1 MQTLWQDLRYGARML
16 LRNPGITVMAVI
28 TLGLGIGANTTMFS
42 VINGLLL
49 RPMPFK
55 DPERLVHLVEKA
67 PKVGFETMG
76 LSFTDFADWRARSR
90 SFERM
95 ALYEGDSFTL
105 VSGNATERAE
115 RVEGARVTASL
126 FPLLSVEAIHG
137 RRFLEEEDKPGAAP
151 AAIIGYGL
159 WQRRFGGDPGI
170 IGHSARID
178 GESVTIVGV
187 MPAGFGFPVNAEIW
201 KPMAAEFDENDRG
214 HRGGYGIGRL
224 RPGVT
229 IETARSEIE
238 TVAASLERE
247 HPQTN
252 TGIEGAVKPWREAL
266 LEGSGDELWLLLGAV
281 CFVLLIACAN
291 VANLLLAAG
300 ASRAGEM
307 AVRSAL
313 GASRASLMRQM
324 LVESLLLALV
334 GGALGLLVALWGAD
348 GMTAMFFE
356 GLPAWMEFS
365 IDWRVL
371 AFTLG
376 ATTATALL
384 CGVAPGWQASKTD
397 LMSVMK
403 DGARGA
409 VGPRKQRLRNLLV
422 IGEVAL
428 AMTLLIS
435 AGLMMKSFIRVR
447 QINTGFNA
455 DRLMTAS
462 ITLPETQYSEPAQRN
477 NFYRQLLQRLTATP
491 GVESAAL
498 TSSLPL
504 DESVSSVG
512 LHVEGKPVPKDISQ
526 IPITLLCAVSPGYF
540 HTMGVRLI
548 KGRDFNDTD
557 VEGKKK
563 VVIVDET
570 IARRIFADEDP
581 IGRRIHLGGSKSGEW
596 ATIVGIVSSVRHFG
610 LKGDV
615 RMQTYQPY
623 QPASSDSMT
632 MTIVARGA
640 GDTTSLTSAMRNE
653 VAALDKDLSLYAVRP
668 MAKVV
673 ADAMWDEKFFGILF
687 GLFAALALCLAAVG
701 IYGVVSYSVAQRTR
715 EIGVRMAL
723 GAQTG
728 GVMRMIIRQGLAL
741 AGLGAAIGLGG
752 AAVAAQLM
760 KSLLFNVG
768 ATDPAT
774 FTLMSL
780 SLLAVALAAC
790 WIPARRATKVDPMVA
805 LRCE

>member
-1 MQTLWQDLRYGARML
+1 MWQDLRYGARML
-16 LRNPGITVMAVI
+16 LKRRGFTIVAVI

-55 DPERLVHLVEKA
+55 DPERLVHLVETA
-67 PKVGFETMG
+67 PKVGFEKMG

-90 SFERM
+90 SFEQM
-95 ALYEGDSFTL
+95 ALYGADSFTL
-105 VSGNATERAE
+105 ASGNATERAE
-115 RVEGARVTASL
+115 RVEGASVTASL
-126 FPLLSVEAIHG
+126 FLLLGVEAIQG

-159 WQRRFGGDPGI
+159 WRRRFGGDPGI
-170 IGHSARID
+170 IGHSVRID
-178 GESVTIVGV
+178 GKSVTIVGV
-187 MPAGFGFPVNAEIW
+187 MPAGFGFPINAEIW
-201 KPMAAEFDENDRG
+201 KPMAADYDEEDRG
-214 HRGGYGIGRL
+214 GRSAFGIGRL

-238 TVAASLERE
+238 TIAASMERE
-247 HPQTN
+247 HPNTN
-252 TGIEGAVKPWREAL
+252 TSIEGAVKPWREML

-281 CFVLLIACAN
+281 GFVLLIACAN
-291 VANLLLAAG
+291 VANLLLTAG

-307 AVRSAL
+307 AIRSAL

-324 LVESLLLALV
+324 LVESLLLALF
-334 GGALGLLVALWGAD
+334 GCALGLLVALWGAD
-348 GMTAMFFE
+348 GMTVMFFE
-356 GLPAWMEFS
+356 GLPAWMKFS

-409 VGPRKQRLRNLLV
+409 VGSRKQRLRNLLV

-435 AGLMMKSFIRVR
+435 AGLMMKSFLRVR
-447 QINTGFNA
+447 QINTGFSA
-455 DRLMTAS
+455 DHLMTAGV
-462 ITLPETQYSEPAQRN
+462 TLPETQYSEPAQRN
-477 NFYRQLLQRLTATP
+477 NFYRQLLHRLSAAP
-491 GVESAAL
+491 GVESAAV

-504 DESVSSVG
+504 DESVSSAG
-512 LHVEGKPVPKDISQ
+512 LHVEGKPAPKDLSQ
-526 IPITLLCAVSPGYF
+526 IPVTLLCAVSPGYF

-548 KGRDFNDTD
+548 RGRDFNDTD

-563 VVIVDET
+563 AVIVDET
-570 IARRIFADEDP
+570 IARRLFATEDP
-581 IGRRIHLGGSKSGEW
+581 IGRRVHLGGSKSGEW
-596 ATIVGIVSSVRHFG
+596 ATIVGVVSSVRHFG

-615 RMQTYQPY
+615 RMQAYQPY
-623 QPASSDSMT
+623 QPASSDSLA

-640 GDTTSLTSAMRNE
+640 GDTASLTSAMRNE
-653 VAALDKDLSLYAVRP
+653 VAALDKDLSLYAARP
-668 MAKVV
+668 MAEVV
-673 ADAMWDEKFFGILF
+673 ADAMWDDKYFGILF

-728 GVMRMIIRQGLAL
+728 YVMRMIIRQGLAL

-752 AAVAAQLM
+752 AALAAQLM

-774 FTLMSL
+774 FTLLPL

-790 WIPARRATKVDPMVA
+790 WLPAWRAAKVDPMIA